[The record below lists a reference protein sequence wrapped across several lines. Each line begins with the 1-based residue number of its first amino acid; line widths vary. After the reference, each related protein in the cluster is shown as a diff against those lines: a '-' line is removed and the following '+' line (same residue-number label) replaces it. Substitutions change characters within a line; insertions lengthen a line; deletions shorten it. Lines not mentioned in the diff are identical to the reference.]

1 LFFDYHRQYGVEI
14 RVARIFNTYGP
25 RMQTND
31 GRVVSNFIVQALQNE
46 PITIFGNGTQT
57 RSFCYVDDL
66 IEGFIRLMGTPAGV
80 TGPINLGNPGE
91 FQVRELAEMVIEM
104 TGSKS
109 SIVYKPLPMD
119 DPTQRKPDIRRAM
132 QDLGWQPT
140 VNLREGLEKTIAYFE
155 WKLSGG
161 VKSTLGVRSSRS
173 AYTYLPTPAVGLP
186 VPQAA
191 PLGT

>member
-1 LFFDYHRQYGVEI
+1 M
-14 RVARIFNTYGP
+14 ARIFNTYGP

-31 GRVVSNFIVQALQNE
+31 GRVVSNFIVQALRNE

-66 IEGFIRLMGTPAGV
+66 IEGFIRLMGAPAGV

-109 SIVYKPLPMD
+109 SIVYNPLPID
-119 DPTQRKPDIRRAM
+119 DPTQRKPDISRAT
-132 QDLGWQPT
+132 QDLGWQPK
-140 VNLREGLEKTIAYFE
+140 VNLREGLERTIAYFE

-161 VKSTLGVRSSRS
+161 AENRIRVKSWQEPYSHLASPS
-173 AYTYLPTPAVGLP
+173 AELSAS
-186 VPQAA
+186 QAIR
-191 PLGT
+191 

>member
-31 GRVVSNFIVQALQNE
+31 GRVVSNFIVQALRNE

-66 IEGFIRLMGTPAGV
+66 IEGFIRLMGAPAGV

-109 SIVYKPLPMD
+109 GIVFNPLPID
-119 DPTQRKPDIRRAM
+119 DPTQRKPDISRAR
-132 QDLGWQPT
+132 QELGWQPT
-140 VNLREGLEKTIAYFE
+140 VNLREGLERTIAYFE
-155 WKLSGG
+155 WKLS
-161 VKSTLGVRSSRS
+161 LGSRSMPDVRSPQT
-173 AYTYLPTPAVGLP
+173 AYTHLPVPAVGLP
-186 VPQAA
+186 VQEAVR
-191 PLGT
+191 